1 MAKKLTEDLWDRSK
15 DGSNREPRSFF
26 RFAIILT
33 AVFVIFLFLKKDNVI
48 RWIQAGFTHR
58 SQRRQIE
65 AVEAENARLDRQIEL
80 LSTNRDSL
88 ETYARERFYFSKEGE
103 DVYIIEP

>member
-48 RWIQAGFTHR
+48 RWIQAGFTLR

-65 AVEAENARLDRQIEL
+65 L
-80 LSTNRDSL
+80 LLTNRDSL

-103 DVYIIEP
+103 DVYIIED

>member
-48 RWIQAGFTHR
+48 RWIQAGFTLR
-58 SQRRQIE
+58 SQR
-65 AVEAENARLDRQIEL
+65 RQIEL

-103 DVYIIEP
+103 DVYIIED

>member
-1 MAKKLTEDLWDRSK
+1 MS
-15 DGSNREPRSFF
+15 S
-26 RFAIILT
+26 
-33 AVFVIFLFLKKDNVI
+33 
-48 RWIQAGFTHR
+48 AGFRPESLSATKSTLR

-103 DVYIIEP
+103 DVYIIED